1 MIDTGIVTIYDLA
14 NDGAPLTTHRT
25 DAREFLAH
33 PSGRWST
40 SPIIKGEIGVRPDD
54 SHPGVQIDSQGLAP
68 CVSNSVKDAKPL
80 KMGDDTGEA
89 MKLKAM
95 NYKSLKAM
103 ASKKQ
108 IDGHEKL
115 TKPEL
120 VEALLNV

>member
-1 MIDTGIVTIYDLA
+1 MAVIDTGIVTIYDLN

-40 SPIIKGEIGVRPDD
+40 SPDEKKAGIG
-54 SHPGVQIDSQGLAP
+54 
-68 CVSNSVKDAKPL
+68 DAKG
-80 KMGDDTGEA
+80 KKSDDDTGEA

-108 IDGHEKL
+108 IDGCEKL